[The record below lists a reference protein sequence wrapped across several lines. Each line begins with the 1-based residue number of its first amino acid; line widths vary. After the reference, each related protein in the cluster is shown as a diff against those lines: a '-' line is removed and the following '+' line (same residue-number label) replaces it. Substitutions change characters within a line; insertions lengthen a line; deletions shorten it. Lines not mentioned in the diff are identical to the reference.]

1 MDEKVILYLKEID
14 NIRKSLDIS
23 PDEIL
28 ELVKLSL
35 KDDNYLRKMA
45 ICYVNK
51 NYNSYKNERVLY

>member
-1 MDEKVILYLKEID
+1 MDDKVILYLKEID
-14 NIRKSLDIS
+14 NIRRSLNIDS
-23 PDEIL
+23 DDIL

-35 KDDNYLRKMA
+35 SEDNYLRRMA

>member
-1 MDEKVILYLKEID
+1 MDDKVILYLKEID
-14 NIRKSLDIS
+14 NIRRSLDID
-23 PDEIL
+23 PDDIL

-35 KDDNYLRKMA
+35 NEDNYLRRMA